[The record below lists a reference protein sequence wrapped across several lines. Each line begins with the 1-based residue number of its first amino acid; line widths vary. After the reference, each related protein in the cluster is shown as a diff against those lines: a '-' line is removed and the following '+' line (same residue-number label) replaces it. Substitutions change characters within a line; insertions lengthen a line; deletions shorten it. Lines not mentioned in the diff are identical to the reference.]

1 MIGTPIGGVV
11 YVAVA
16 CFNSF
21 LVVSLGR
28 LRVTWGWS

>member
-16 CFNSF
+16 RFDSF
-21 LVVSLGR
+21 LIVSLGC